1 MLSHPFFGSEYQELF
16 TNDVKNI
23 PFVFATFESERVC
36 RKREL
41 LHTTI
46 VRVLQENPKVQH
58 AKNIVEDIKKGI
70 IKPIYFLSGEEP
82 YFIDQISDYIE
93 HNLLDEADKGFNQV
107 VLYGRDVTIE
117 DIVGNAKRYP
127 MMAERQ
133 VVIVKEAQD
142 LSRNI
147 EKLAAYVKNP
157 QPTTVLVVAFKY
169 KKLDKRKGLAKA
181 LKEHGV
187 HYESK
192 KLYENQVGDWLRR
205 VLIDEGYHIQPK
217 AAQILVDYLGND
229 LGKVINELNKLML
242 ILPKGSEI
250 TPQAIEENIGISK
263 DFNIFELRKA
273 ISEKDIVKAQR
284 IAQYFTQNPK
294 DNPLVLTVGQLFSL
308 FSSILKYHG
317 LPQKDKNTVARAL
330 GVSPFFVGEYITAGR
345 NYPMKKVSACISL
358 IREVDVK
365 SKGVGASAFAS
376 NDLLKE
382 LLVKIMN

>member
-1 MLSHPFFGSEYQELF
+1 M
-16 TNDVKNI
+16 
-23 PFVFATFESERVC
+23 
-36 RKREL
+36 
-41 LHTTI
+41 
-46 VRVLQENPKVQH
+46 QH

-93 HNLLDEADKGFNQV
+93 DNLLDETEKGFNQV

-147 EKLAAYVKNP
+147 EKLVAYVKNP
-157 QPTTVLVVAFKY
+157 QPTTVLVMAYKY

-205 VLIDEGYHIQPK
+205 VLIDEGYHNTGQS
-217 AAQILVDYLGND
+217 
-229 LGKVINELNKLML
+229 
-242 ILPKGSEI
+242 GS
-250 TPQAIEENIGISK
+250 N
-263 DFNIFELRKA
+263 
-273 ISEKDIVKAQR
+273 
-284 IAQYFTQNPK
+284 
-294 DNPLVLTVGQLFSL
+294 
-308 FSSILKYHG
+308 
-317 LPQKDKNTVARAL
+317 
-330 GVSPFFVGEYITAGR
+330 
-345 NYPMKKVSACISL
+345 ACRLS
-358 IREVDVK
+358 R
-365 SKGVGASAFAS
+365 
-376 NDLLKE
+376 
-382 LLVKIMN
+382 